1 MLTQFDFDFENH
13 KVNAFEGGSSTKPPL
28 LLMHG
33 VGPGA
38 SIMNAFR
45 PLLPFLN
52 EHFHVFAM
60 DWIGFGGS
68 DRKREKPFADF
79 SFWVRQARALVGRMP
94 GQKVYVFGHSMSAAV
109 ALRLA
114 ATDPRV
120 AAVFTTGAA
129 GTTFELNDHLKR
141 LWTFPKSAEELKAAL
156 ASLIH
161 DVGAIPDEQIES
173 RWKTLSE
180 GDYRDYFTQM
190 LSTPAQLIRD
200 WTLSDRELAAIKVP
214 CTLLHGR
221 NDVACPPDS
230 TSVTLAQKIAHS
242 NLIVVDACAH
252 APSVEQ
258 TAKVRAALHIAFDG
272 VIGA

>member
-1 MLTQFDFDFENH
+1 MLTQFDFDFEGH
-13 KVNAFEGGSSTKPPL
+13 KVNAFEAGSQAKPPL

-45 PLLPFLN
+45 PILPFLS

-68 DRKREKPFADF
+68 DRKREQPFADF
-79 SFWVRQARALVGRMP
+79 GFWVRQARALMGRIP
-94 GQKVYVFGHSMSAAV
+94 GEKVYVFGHSMSAAV

-114 ATDPRV
+114 ATDARV
-120 AAVFTTGAA
+120 AAVFTTGAV
-129 GTTFELNDHLKR
+129 GTTFEFNDHLKR
-141 LWTFPKSAEELKAAL
+141 LWTFPKSAEELKAGL
-156 ASLIH
+156 TSLIH
-161 DVGAIPDEQIES
+161 DAGAIPDEQIES

-180 GDYRDYFTQM
+180 GDYGDYFTQM
-190 LSTPAQLIRD
+190 LSNPVQLIRG
-200 WTLSDRELAAIKVP
+200 WTLSDPELASIKVP

-221 NDVACPPDS
+221 NDLACPPDA
-230 TSVTLAQKIAHS
+230 TSVALARKIPHS

-258 TAKVRAALHIAFDG
+258 TAKVRAALCIAFDG
-272 VIGA
+272 AIGA

>member
-1 MLTQFDFDFENH
+1 MLTQFDFDFEAH
-13 KVNAFEGGSSTKPPL
+13 KINAFEGGSFTKPPL

-38 SIMNAFR
+38 SIMNAFC

-79 SFWVRQARALVGRMP
+79 SFWVRQARALMARMP
-94 GQKVYVFGHSMSAAV
+94 GEKVYVFGHSMSAAV

-141 LWTFPKSAEELKAAL
+141 LWTFPKTEEELKAGL

-161 DVGAIPDEQIES
+161 DVRAIPDEQIES

-180 GDYRDYFTQM
+180 GDYGDYFTQM

-200 WTLSDRELAAIKVP
+200 WTLSDGELAAIKVP

-221 NDVACPPDS
+221 NDMACPPDA
-230 TSVTLAQKIAHS
+230 TSATLARKIAHS

-258 TAKVRAALHIAFDG
+258 TAKVRAALHLAFDG
-272 VIGA
+272 VIGV